1 MKNNK
6 EVIRE
11 LSKEQAKKLGLGN
24 KTTNV
29 LAFMVARKVR
39 HPEEKM
45 DELAVYAQ
53 KQMKKIDPRYTERQ
67 KDNFLVELEAELDEV
82 KTENLEDES
91 LIRNGKPIAN
101 IVKSMAKNVFDALE
115 KIAEEECWGV
125 IGEKWGSAPFF
136 LDFLSKKY

>member
-53 KQMKKIDPRYTERQ
+53 KQMKKIDPLYTERQ

-91 LIRNGKPIAN
+91 LIRNGNPIAT
-101 IVKSMAKNVFDALE
+101 IVKSMAKNVFDELE
-115 KIAEEECWGV
+115 KIAEEEV
-125 IGEKWGSAPFF
+125 AEE
-136 LDFLSKKY
+136 

>member
-53 KQMKKIDPRYTERQ
+53 KQMKKIDPLYKERQ

-91 LIRNGKPIAN
+91 LIRNGNPIAN
-101 IVKSMAKNVFDALE
+101 IVKSMAKNVFDELE
-115 KIAEEECWGV
+115 KIAEEEV
-125 IGEKWGSAPFF
+125 VEE
-136 LDFLSKKY
+136 

>member
-1 MKNNK
+1 MENNE

-11 LSKEQAKKLGLGN
+11 LSKEQAKTLGLGT

-53 KQMKKIDPRYTERQ
+53 KQMKKIDPQYTERQ
-67 KDNFLVELEAELDEV
+67 KEKFLVELEAELDEV

-101 IVKSMAKNVFDALE
+101 IVKSMAKNVFDELE
-115 KIAEEECWGV
+115 KIAEEEDV
-125 IGEKWGSAPFF
+125 EE
-136 LDFLSKKY
+136 

>member
-11 LSKEQAKKLGLGN
+11 LSKEQAKTLGLGT

-53 KQMKKIDPRYTERQ
+53 KQMNKIDPRYTERQ

-91 LIRNGKPIAN
+91 LIRNGNPIAN
-101 IVKSMAKNVFDALE
+101 IVKSMAKNVFDELE
-115 KIAEEECWGV
+115 KIAEEEDV
-125 IGEKWGSAPFF
+125 EE
-136 LDFLSKKY
+136 

>member
-11 LSKEQAKKLGLGN
+11 LSKEQAKTHGLGT

-53 KQMKKIDPRYTERQ
+53 KQMNKIYPPYMERQ
-67 KDNFLVELEAELDEV
+67 KDNFLEELEADLDEV

-101 IVKSMAKNVFDALE
+101 IVKSMAKNVFDELE
-115 KIAEEECWGV
+115 KIAEEEDV
-125 IGEKWGSAPFF
+125 EE
-136 LDFLSKKY
+136 

>member
-11 LSKEQAKKLGLGN
+11 LSKEQAKTLGLGT

-53 KQMKKIDPRYTERQ
+53 KQMNKIYPPYMERQ
-67 KDNFLVELEAELDEV
+67 KDNFLEELEADLDEV

-101 IVKSMAKNVFDALE
+101 IVKSMAKNVLTN
-115 KIAEEECWGV
+115 W
-125 IGEKWGSAPFF
+125 
-136 LDFLSKKY
+136 KKSQRRKMLRCNWRKMGQCPIFS

>member
-1 MKNNK
+1 MENNE

-11 LSKEQAKKLGLGN
+11 LSKEQAKTLGLGT

-53 KQMKKIDPRYTERQ
+53 KQMKKIDPQYTERQ
-67 KDNFLVELEAELDEV
+67 NEKFLVELEAELDEV

-101 IVKSMAKNVFDALE
+101 IVKSMAKNVFDELE
-115 KIAEEECWGV
+115 KIAEEEDV
-125 IGEKWGSAPFF
+125 EE
-136 LDFLSKKY
+136 

>member
-53 KQMKKIDPRYTERQ
+53 KQMKKIDPQYTERQ
-67 KDNFLVELEAELDEV
+67 KEKFLVELEAELDEV

-115 KIAEEECWGV
+115 KIAEEEV
-125 IGEKWGSAPFF
+125 AEE
-136 LDFLSKKY
+136 

>member
-11 LSKEQAKKLGLGN
+11 LSKEQAKTLGLGTT

-53 KQMKKIDPRYTERQ
+53 KQMNKIYPPYMERQ
-67 KDNFLVELEAELDEV
+67 KDNFLEELEADLDEV

-101 IVKSMAKNVFDALE
+101 IVKSMAKNVFDELE
-115 KIAEEECWGV
+115 KIAEEEDV
-125 IGEKWGSAPFF
+125 EE
-136 LDFLSKKY
+136 

>member
-53 KQMKKIDPRYTERQ
+53 KQMKKIDPLYTERQ

-91 LIRNGKPIAN
+91 LIRNGNPIAN
-101 IVKSMAKNVFDALE
+101 IVKSMAKNVFDELE
-115 KIAEEECWGV
+115 KIAEEEVGD
-125 IGEKWGSAPFF
+125 E
-136 LDFLSKKY
+136 

>member
-11 LSKEQAKKLGLGN
+11 LSKEQAKTLGLGT
-24 KTTNV
+24 KTTNGWA
-29 LAFMVARKVR
+29 LMVARKVR

-53 KQMKKIDPRYTERQ
+53 KQMNKIYPPYMERQ
-67 KDNFLVELEAELDEV
+67 KDNFLEELEADLDEV

-101 IVKSMAKNVFDALE
+101 IVKSMAKNVFDELE
-115 KIAEEECWGV
+115 KIAEEEDV
-125 IGEKWGSAPFF
+125 EE
-136 LDFLSKKY
+136 

>member
-11 LSKEQAKKLGLGN
+11 LSKEQAKTLGLGT

-39 HPEEKM
+39 HPEEKR

-53 KQMKKIDPRYTERQ
+53 KQMNKIYPPYMERQ
-67 KDNFLVELEAELDEV
+67 KDNFLEELEADLDEV

-101 IVKSMAKNVFDALE
+101 IVKSMAKNVFDELE
-115 KIAEEECWGV
+115 KIAEEEDV
-125 IGEKWGSAPFF
+125 EE
-136 LDFLSKKY
+136 

>member
-11 LSKEQAKKLGLGN
+11 LSKEQAKTLGLGT

-45 DELAVYAQ
+45 DELCSVCTKADEQDLSTVYG
-53 KQMKKIDPRYTERQ
+53 
-67 KDNFLVELEAELDEV
+67 
-82 KTENLEDES
+82 KTE
-91 LIRNGKPIAN
+91 G
-101 IVKSMAKNVFDALE
+101 
-115 KIAEEECWGV
+115 
-125 IGEKWGSAPFF
+125 
-136 LDFLSKKY
+136 

>member
-1 MKNNK
+1 MENNE

-11 LSKEQAKKLGLGN
+11 LSKEQAKTLGLGT

-53 KQMKKIDPRYTERQ
+53 KQMKKIDPQYTERQ
-67 KDNFLVELEAELDEV
+67 KEKFLVELEAELDEV

-101 IVKSMAKNVFDALE
+101 IVKSMAKNVFDELE
-115 KIAEEECWGV
+115 KISEEEDV
-125 IGEKWGSAPFF
+125 EE
-136 LDFLSKKY
+136 

>member
-53 KQMKKIDPRYTERQ
+53 KQMKKIDPLYTERQ

-82 KTENLEDES
+82 KTENLEVES
-91 LIRNGKPIAN
+91 LIRNGNPIAN
-101 IVKSMAKNVFDALE
+101 IVKSMAKNVFDELE
-115 KIAEEECWGV
+115 KIAEEEV
-125 IGEKWGSAPFF
+125 VEE
-136 LDFLSKKY
+136 

>member
-11 LSKEQAKKLGLGN
+11 LSKEQAKTLGLGT

-53 KQMKKIDPRYTERQ
+53 KQMNKIYPPYMERQ
-67 KDNFLVELEAELDEV
+67 KDNILEELEADLDEV

-101 IVKSMAKNVFDALE
+101 IVKSMAKNVFDELE
-115 KIAEEECWGV
+115 KIAEEEDV
-125 IGEKWGSAPFF
+125 EV
-136 LDFLSKKY
+136 

>member
-11 LSKEQAKKLGLGN
+11 LSKEQAKTLGLGT

-53 KQMKKIDPRYTERQ
+53 KQMNKIYPPYMERQ
-67 KDNFLVELEAELDEV
+67 KDNFLEELEADLDEV

-91 LIRNGKPIAN
+91 LIRNWKPIAN
-101 IVKSMAKNVFDALE
+101 IVKSMAKNVFDELE
-115 KIAEEECWGV
+115 KIAEEEDV
-125 IGEKWGSAPFF
+125 EE
-136 LDFLSKKY
+136 

>member
-1 MKNNK
+1 MENNE

-11 LSKEQAKKLGLGN
+11 LSKEQAKTLGLGT
-24 KTTNV
+24 KTTYV

-53 KQMKKIDPRYTERQ
+53 KQMKKIDPQYTERQ
-67 KDNFLVELEAELDEV
+67 KEKFLVELEAELDEV

-101 IVKSMAKNVFDALE
+101 IVKSMAKNVFDELE
-115 KIAEEECWGV
+115 KIAEEEDV
-125 IGEKWGSAPFF
+125 EE
-136 LDFLSKKY
+136 

>member
-11 LSKEQAKKLGLGN
+11 LSKEQAKTLGLGT

-29 LAFMVARKVR
+29 LDFMVARKVR

-53 KQMKKIDPRYTERQ
+53 KQMNKIYPPYMERQ
-67 KDNFLVELEAELDEV
+67 KDNFLEELEADLDEV

-101 IVKSMAKNVFDALE
+101 IVKSMAKNVFDELE
-115 KIAEEECWGV
+115 KIAEEEDV
-125 IGEKWGSAPFF
+125 EE
-136 LDFLSKKY
+136 

>member
-11 LSKEQAKKLGLGN
+11 LSKEQAKTLGLGT

-53 KQMKKIDPRYTERQ
+53 KQMNKIYPPYMERQ
-67 KDNFLVELEAELDEV
+67 KDNFLEELEADLDE
-82 KTENLEDES
+82 ES

-101 IVKSMAKNVFDALE
+101 IVKSMAKNVFDELE
-115 KIAEEECWGV
+115 KIAEEEDV
-125 IGEKWGSAPFF
+125 EE
-136 LDFLSKKY
+136 

>member
-11 LSKEQAKKLGLGN
+11 LSKEQAKTLGLGT

-39 HPEEKM
+39 QTEEKM

-53 KQMKKIDPRYTERQ
+53 KQMNKIYPPYMERQ
-67 KDNFLVELEAELDEV
+67 KDNFLEELEADLDEV

-101 IVKSMAKNVFDALE
+101 IVKSMAKNVFDELE
-115 KIAEEECWGV
+115 KIAEEEDV
-125 IGEKWGSAPFF
+125 EE
-136 LDFLSKKY
+136 

>member
-11 LSKEQAKKLGLGN
+11 LSKEQAKTLGLGT

-53 KQMKKIDPRYTERQ
+53 KQMNKIYPPYTERQ
-67 KDNFLVELEAELDEV
+67 KDNFLIELEAELDEV

-91 LIRNGKPIAN
+91 LIRNGNPIAN
-101 IVKSMAKNVFDALE
+101 IVKSMAKNVFDELE
-115 KIAEEECWGV
+115 KIAEEEDV
-125 IGEKWGSAPFF
+125 EE
-136 LDFLSKKY
+136 

>member
-1 MKNNK
+1 MKNN
-6 EVIRE
+6 EELIRE

-53 KQMKKIDPRYTERQ
+53 KQMKKIDPLYTERQ

-91 LIRNGKPIAN
+91 LIRNGNPIAN
-101 IVKSMAKNVFDALE
+101 IVKSMAKNVFDELE
-115 KIAEEECWGV
+115 KIAEEEV
-125 IGEKWGSAPFF
+125 VEE
-136 LDFLSKKY
+136 

>member
-11 LSKEQAKKLGLGN
+11 LSEEQAKTLGLGT

-29 LAFMVARKVR
+29 LAFMIARKVR

-53 KQMKKIDPRYTERQ
+53 KQMKKIYPQYMERQ
-67 KDNFLVELEAELDEV
+67 KNKFLDELEEELDKV
-82 KTENLEDES
+82 KTENLEDER

-101 IVKSMAKNVFDALE
+101 IVKNMAKNVFDELE
-115 KIAEEECWGV
+115 KIAEEKEDV
-125 IGEKWGSAPFF
+125 EE
-136 LDFLSKKY
+136 

>member
-53 KQMKKIDPRYTERQ
+53 KQMKKIDPLYTERQ

-91 LIRNGKPIAN
+91 LIRNGNPIAN

-115 KIAEEECWGV
+115 KIAEEEC
-125 IGEKWGSAPFF
+125 
-136 LDFLSKKY
+136 

>member
-39 HPEEKM
+39 HPEKKM

-53 KQMKKIDPRYTERQ
+53 KQMKKIDPLYTERQ

-91 LIRNGKPIAN
+91 LIRNGNPIAN
-101 IVKSMAKNVFDALE
+101 IVKSMAKNVFDELE
-115 KIAEEECWGV
+115 KIAEEEV
-125 IGEKWGSAPFF
+125 AEE
-136 LDFLSKKY
+136 

>member
-11 LSKEQAKKLGLGN
+11 LSKEQAKTLGLGT

-45 DELAVYAQ
+45 DELAVC
-53 KQMKKIDPRYTERQ
+53 MH
-67 KDNFLVELEAELDEV
+67 
-82 KTENLEDES
+82 
-91 LIRNGKPIAN
+91 
-101 IVKSMAKNVFDALE
+101 KSR
-115 KIAEEECWGV
+115 
-125 IGEKWGSAPFF
+125 
-136 LDFLSKKY
+136 

>member
-11 LSKEQAKKLGLGN
+11 LSKEQAKTLGLGT

-53 KQMKKIDPRYTERQ
+53 KQMNKIYPPYMERQ
-67 KDNFLVELEAELDEV
+67 KDNFLEELEADLDEV
-82 KTENLEDES
+82 KTENFEDES

-101 IVKSMAKNVFDALE
+101 IVKSMAKNVFDELE
-115 KIAEEECWGV
+115 KIAEEEDV
-125 IGEKWGSAPFF
+125 EE
-136 LDFLSKKY
+136 

>member
-53 KQMKKIDPRYTERQ
+53 KQMKKIDPLYTERQ

-91 LIRNGKPIAN
+91 LIRNGNPIAN
-101 IVKSMAKNVFDALE
+101 TVKSMAKNVFDELE
-115 KIAEEECWGV
+115 KIAEEEV
-125 IGEKWGSAPFF
+125 VEE
-136 LDFLSKKY
+136 

>member
-53 KQMKKIDPRYTERQ
+53 KQMKKIDPQYTERQ

-101 IVKSMAKNVFDALE
+101 IVKSMAKNVFDELE
-115 KIAEEECWGV
+115 KIAEEEDV
-125 IGEKWGSAPFF
+125 EE
-136 LDFLSKKY
+136 